1 MRNSVWGL
9 LLLAMGLYLG
19 GCTSSNF
26 HDAAFNATAS
36 KVHTIG
42 ILSISPPPGLN
53 VFHAVTAGETFE
65 QLGGEMLAGPGG
77 AAIVQGDQ
85 QSSLTSM
92 GAAFTRAIEGASYH
106 IETNLTDALARDLR
120 GEGYN
125 VVIVNVSRSSDAF
138 LTDYPDKAGIDAY
151 LDVYFKKGKLAYLGS
166 AGYLKKF
173 RSKKYYA
180 YMHIAARLVKAGDG
194 KVLYSRQT
202 IYNSWFL
209 PIGVNLIKPD
219 QNYGF
224 SDYAGLMKNIKHA
237 IEGFQVAV
245 GKVAQATASN
255 IQ

>member
-1 MRNSVWGL
+1 MKYPVWVCLVVAVGV
-9 LLLAMGLYLG
+9 GLG

-26 HDAAFNATAS
+26 QDTAFNATAS
-36 KVHTIG
+36 KIHTIG

-92 GAAFTRAIEGASYH
+92 GVAFSRAIEKENYH

-125 VVIVNVSRSSDAF
+125 VVIVNVSRSSHAF
-138 LTDYPDKAGIDAY
+138 LSAYPDKAGIDAY
-151 LDVYFKKGKLAYLGS
+151 LDVYFKNGKLSYLGS

-173 RSKKYYA
+173 RANKYYA
-180 YMHIAARLVKAGDG
+180 YMHIAARLVDAGNG

-209 PIGVNLIKPD
+209 PMGVNLIKPD
-219 QNYGF
+219 RNYGF
-224 SDYAGLMKNIKHA
+224 SDYTDLMKHTKHA

-245 GKVAQATASN
+245 GKVARVTASD